1 MKILVLSFYYAPDLS
16 AGSFRTSSLV
26 EQLRKKDVE
35 IDVITTQPNRYAS
48 LKSEA
53 SVFERDGNI
62 TIQRCSLPSHKSGMI
77 DQIVSFY
84 SFYKQVSKLVK
95 NKDYD
100 LIYATSSRLFTAFLG
115 VRIGKNKSTPVYL
128 DVRDIF
134 LDTLKDVL
142 NPNLYRVLSPLLSLI
157 EKYTFNSANHI
168 NLVSKGFKSYFQ
180 SKFNCKSY
188 SFFTNGIDSEFLD
201 VNFYNSGKNEN
212 KNENKTILYAGN
224 MGEGQGLHTIIPAL
238 AQQYP
243 EYQFR
248 MIGDGGRKQALISSC
263 KGINNVQI
271 LPPIVRSDLNK
282 EYQKAD
288 ILFLHLN
295 DYDAFKKVLPSKLF
309 EYGATGKPILA
320 GVAGYALEF
329 CSQELSNT
337 AVFYP
342 GNAQDASKALK
353 QLSLETVERKE
364 FIKKFQRSN
373 IMAKLANSIFQYGSE
388 K

>member
-53 SVFERDGNI
+53 SALERDGNI

-84 SFYKQVSKLVK
+84 SFYKQVFKLVK

-115 VRIGKNKSTPVYL
+115 VRIGKNKSAPVYL
-128 DVRDIF
+128 DIRDIF

-142 NPNLYRVLSPLLSLI
+142 NPNLYRVLSPLLALI
-157 EKYTFNSANHI
+157 EKYTFNNANHI
-168 NLVSKGFKSYFQ
+168 NLVSEGFKSYFQ
-180 SKFNCKSY
+180 SNFNCNSY
-188 SFFTNGIDSEFLD
+188 SFFTNGIDSEFLNVD
-201 VNFYNSGKNEN
+201 FSNSGKNEN
-212 KNENKTILYAGN
+212 KRKIILYAGN
-224 MGEGQGLHTIIPAL
+224 MGEGQGLHTIIPPL
-238 AQQYP
+238 AQQHP
-243 EYQFR
+243 EYEFR
-248 MIGDGGRKQALISSC
+248 IIGDGGRKQVLVNSC

-320 GVAGYALEF
+320 GVAGYALDF

-342 GNAQDASKALK
+342 GNAQDASKALS
-353 QLSLETVERKE
+353 QFSLETVERKD

-373 IMAKLANSIFQYGSE
+373 IMAKLANSIFQHGSE